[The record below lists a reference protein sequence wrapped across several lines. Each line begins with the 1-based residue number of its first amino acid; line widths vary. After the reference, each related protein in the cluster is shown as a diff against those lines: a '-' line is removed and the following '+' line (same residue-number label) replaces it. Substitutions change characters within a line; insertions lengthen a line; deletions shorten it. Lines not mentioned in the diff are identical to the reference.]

1 MKHHILPVAAATV
14 LCGLLAA
21 CANGGPDVNGFVQKA
36 NSAVENAISSV
47 TGSKAGTNGSDGLTN
62 AAGPVY
68 TSVSGGNSLQGLF
81 AGQNQQQ
88 ANYGKIAYPRVALE
102 YLSYGANQPCW
113 KVRAT
118 IWANAKRSHDE
129 VFQICTA
136 PVVMRDATGQAG
148 TISDQALGTIAYK
161 LDQTRAPMNVANTG
175 EQRTRGPLPPARPMN
190 VALMSTTQVGAN
202 PLQVR
207 LDEINARIAY
217 VSGYV
222 PFGDTSIMSG
232 LSTAFYDY
240 RMWINA
246 FDPAGN
252 RG

>member
-1 MKHHILPVAAATV
+1 MKHHIFPVAAATV

-21 CANGGPDVNGFVQKA
+21 CANDGPDVNGFVQKA

-68 TSVSGGNSLQGLF
+68 TSISGGNSLQGLF

-175 EQRTRGPLPPARPMN
+175 EQRTRGPLPPVRPMT

-222 PFGDTSIMSG
+222 PFGDTSILSG